1 MILDRLKKLYPE
13 DATYLAKEID
23 VLIQKW
29 KTKINVRYP
38 FVNEKDAV
46 LITYGDSILK
56 HGEAPLKTLHRFWSG
71 LGRDTINTIH
81 ILPMF
86 PFTSDDGFSVVD
98 FKEINAELGSWK
110 DIKTLHQDF
119 FLMFDAVLN
128 HCSASS
134 SYFKNYLNQKKGYE
148 TFFKNWDPSKDYS
161 KVTRPRTSPLLT
173 QFETVHG
180 IKNIWT
186 TFSADQ
192 VDINYESPQVL
203 LEMLDVLLLYVYQGA
218 RFIRYDAIGFLWKK
232 LGTTCMHLE
241 ETHEIIKL
249 TKEVIQACAEGVEI
263 ITETNVAHHDNI
275 SYFGNGYDEAG
286 LVYQFPLPPLTLN
299 AFITESSTYLT
310 AWAKSLQPTS
320 KQTTF
325 FNFLSSHDGIGLR
338 PVEGILPDQV
348 KKNLLDTVISRGAR
362 VNYRTLSDG
371 TKTPYE
377 MCITYMDAL
386 SDSSDSD
393 TLRSKRFLAAHS
405 ILLSLSGLPAI
416 YIHSLLG
423 SRNDIHGAD
432 LSGIN
437 RRINREKLNYDQL
450 IEDLSNESSLR
461 HHVFYGM
468 KHMLK
473 VRRDEPLFS
482 PHANQVILELDH
494 RVFAVERQE
503 NDQVIINITNVSS
516 DSIEIKLIGS
526 YQDLITNLTYLDCVT
541 LKPYQYGWF
550 KKIS

>member
-1 MILDRLKKLYPE
+1 
-13 DATYLAKEID
+13 
-23 VLIQKW
+23 
-29 KTKINVRYP
+29 
-38 FVNEKDAV
+38 
-46 LITYGDSILK
+46 
-56 HGEAPLKTLHRFWSG
+56 
-71 LGRDTINTIH
+71 
-81 ILPMF
+81 
-86 PFTSDDGFSVVD
+86 
-98 FKEINAELGSWK
+98 
-110 DIKTLHQDF
+110 
-119 FLMFDAVLN
+119 
-128 HCSASS
+128 
-134 SYFKNYLNQKKGYE
+134 
-148 TFFKNWDPSKDYS
+148 
-161 KVTRPRTSPLLT
+161 
-173 QFETVHG
+173 
-180 IKNIWT
+180 
-186 TFSADQ
+186 
-192 VDINYESPQVL
+192 
-203 LEMLDVLLLYVYQGA
+203 
-218 RFIRYDAIGFLWKK
+218 
-232 LGTTCMHLE
+232 
-241 ETHEIIKL
+241 
-249 TKEVIQACAEGVEI
+249 
-263 ITETNVAHHDNI
+263 
-275 SYFGNGYDEAG
+275 
-286 LVYQFPLPPLTLN
+286 
-299 AFITESSTYLT
+299 
-310 AWAKSLQPTS
+310 
-320 KQTTF
+320 
-325 FNFLSSHDGIGLR
+325 
-338 PVEGILPDQV
+338 
-348 KKNLLDTVISRGAR
+348 
-362 VNYRTLSDG
+362 
-371 TKTPYE
+371 
-377 MCITYMDAL
+377 MDAL